1 VSLPRTFVMAGGGT
15 GGHVL
20 PALAVAR
27 ELRARGHQVR
37 FVGVE
42 RGMEAKLVPAEN
54 FPIDWIEIGGLN
66 RVGYRQT
73 LATLGELPF
82 SVWQAARILDR
93 AGPAAVFSTGGY
105 VAGPVLLAAVWKRI
119 PIVIMEPNAI
129 PGFTHRR
136 LAPFV
141 SRALLSFAE
150 AERWFPKGRTE
161 VTGMPIREDF
171 FAIPAKPR
179 DSVVTVLI
187 TGGSQGSRTLNRA
200 AEESWPLWNRA
211 RIRLTHQI
219 GSRMYSELAPKFN
232 ESGLP
237 GEVAE
242 FLMDMPRAFS
252 EADLVVS
259 RAGMGAVSEL
269 AAAGKPSILVPLPG
283 ASDQHQLK
291 NAQAFERGGA
301 ARLVL
306 DREMTGARL
315 VEEVSRLIDTPDLL
329 EEMARAARAFAKP
342 GAARRAADVLES
354 VAAGS
359 NSSEA
364 IDTR

>member
-1 VSLPRTFVMAGGGT
+1 MSLSFVMAGGGT

-27 ELRARGHQVR
+27 ELRTRGHRVQ

-54 FPIDWIEIGGLN
+54 FPIEWIEIGGLN
-66 RVGYRQT
+66 RVGFRQM

-93 AGPAAVFSTGGY
+93 AAPVAVFSTGGY
-105 VAGPVLLAAVWKRI
+105 VAGPVLLAAVWRRI

-129 PGFTHRR
+129 PGFTHRH
-136 LAPFV
+136 LARFV
-141 SRALLSFAE
+141 TRALVSFSE
-150 AERWFPKGRTE
+150 AERWFPKGRAE
-161 VTGMPIREDF
+161 VTGLPIREEF
-171 FAIPAKPR
+171 FSVKAKPR
-179 DSVVTVLI
+179 GAVVTVLI

-200 AEESWPLWNRA
+200 AEESWPLWGGDKV
-211 RIRLTHQI
+211 RLIHQT
-219 GSRMYSELAPKFN
+219 GSRMYAELAAKFR
-232 ESGLP
+232 ESGVT
-237 GEVAE
+237 GEIAE
-242 FLMDMPRAFS
+242 FIADMPAAFA
-252 EADLVVS
+252 EADIVVS

-291 NAQAFERGGA
+291 NAQAFEKAGA
-301 ARLVL
+301 AKLIL
-306 DREMTGARL
+306 DSEMTGARL
-315 VEEVSRLIDTPDLL
+315 VEEVTRLTGSPGLL
-329 EEMARAARAFAKP
+329 DDMAAAARAFAKP
-342 GAARRAADVLES
+342 GAAQRAADVLES
-354 VAAGS
+354 IAGV
-359 NSSEA
+359 